1 MTDTYDRPMTLSRR
15 SLIKGAAGALALFT
29 IDMTPFGRAG
39 SVLAAPDLV
48 NGWIQINAD
57 NTVSIAFCAGELG
70 QGIMTGLAQWAAEEL
85 MVDWTQVRAELVPPG
100 RAANGVDIG
109 YGTGGS
115 KGMVNRY
122 THMRKAGLEARLK
135 LEKASGGVA
144 IGAGMLQMSDGSTQP
159 YSTFAAS
166 AIGQSVTLPAEPS
179 KDFPTSFPVP
189 FVQREAFKI
198 VGKGTD
204 VVRRLDIPD
213 KVNGKA
219 KYGLDV
225 RIPGMVFAMVKN
237 CPTWSGTVAPTKVPV
252 APAGT
257 MKVVPLKPWVA
268 VDSRWKSTDKVT
280 DPSYGTPMMLGSAFN
295 AVAVVASNTWIAKKA
310 ASALSVSWTIPT
322 AASKMTSTTMLTEA
336 KSLIT
341 STTLTTTGTATTPP
355 QLLTAEKVGDVAA
368 AFAASPVK
376 VDQYYQLPN
385 IAHLMMEV
393 PNATVR
399 INADG
404 TVECWAPTQSPP
416 AARTAVAKVL
426 NKPITS
432 VTVYPQLCGGGL
444 GRRIDQDVVAQAAQV
459 AAALPVGT
467 PVMLVWPREEDLG
480 HDQPRPA
487 VYARASLGYDPATGS
502 LKSFAVRNVSQ
513 SPSFQ
518 RNPFRVD
525 ANGLRTASAD
535 NVEGAKNSVY
545 KRAVANIL
553 VDHVL
558 QNSDPMTS
566 TPTGYWRS
574 VGASTMCFVVESA
587 MDELAAAAGIDPF
600 TLRRNLL
607 APSTDP
613 ADVRVVAVMDS
624 AKRMIESQPLAAGSA
639 RGYAV
644 SEAFGSKAAV
654 AVEVTK
660 KATDGTLQV
669 KRVALAVDP
678 GYVVNPDQV
687 RAQMEGG
694 IIHGISSAL
703 WGQLVWSSGKANTT
717 NFSNNRVLKMSET
730 PVMQIEVLSSGS
742 LADMGGTGEVPVP
755 LMAPAMANAWFA
767 LTKARVRAMP
777 FYPGAKMSG

>member
-1 MTDTYDRPMTLSRR
+1 MTDTFDAPTLISRR

-29 IDMTPFGRAG
+29 IDMSPLRRAG
-39 SVLAAPDLV
+39 SAMAAPDFV
-48 NGWIQINAD
+48 NGWIQVNAD
-57 NTVSIAFCAGELG
+57 NTVTVAFSAGELG

-85 MVDWTQVRAELVPPG
+85 MVDWSQVRAELVPPG
-100 RAANGVDIG
+100 RTLAASNNVDIG

-135 LEKASGGVA
+135 LQQASGGTA
-144 IGAGMLQMSDGSTQP
+144 SGSGMLQMPDGTTQP
-159 YSTFAAS
+159 YSAFAATAVS
-166 AIGQSVTLPAEPS
+166 QSVTMPAQS
-179 KDFPTSFPVP
+179 GSVFDAP
-189 FVQREAFKI
+189 FVQQSNFKI
-198 VGKGTD
+198 VGQGTD

-225 RIPGMVFAMVKN
+225 RVPGMVYAVVKN
-237 CPTWSGTVAPTKVPV
+237 CPTWSGTLAPTKVPA

-257 MKVVPLKPWVA
+257 SKVVPLKPWVA
-268 VDSRWKSTDKVT
+268 IDSALGL
-280 DPSYGTPMMLGSAFN
+280 GTAMALGPNFN
-295 AVAVVASNTWIAKKA
+295 AIAVVASNTWIAKKA
-310 ASALSVSWTIPT
+310 AAALSVSWTIPT
-322 AASKMTSTTMLTEA
+322 TASKMTSTTMLTEA
-336 KSLIT
+336 KALVT
-341 STTLTTTGTATTPP
+341 STTLTTAGTATTPP
-355 QLLTAEKVGDVAA
+355 QLITAEKTGNVAT

-376 VDQYYQLPN
+376 VDQYYQLPG
-385 IAHLMMEV
+385 IPHVMMEV

-399 INADG
+399 VNANG
-404 TVECWAPTQSPP
+404 TVECWAPTQNPP
-416 AARTAVAKVL
+416 SARLTVAKVL
-426 NKPITS
+426 GIPTAN

-444 GRRIDQDVVAQAAQV
+444 GRRIDTDVIAQAAQV
-459 AAALPVGT
+459 AKGLPTGT
-467 PVMLVWPREEDLG
+467 PVMLVWPREEDLA

-487 VYARASLGYDPATGS
+487 VYARANFGYDPATGT
-502 LKSFAVRNVSQ
+502 LTSFGVRNVSQ

-518 RNPFRVD
+518 RNPFKST
-525 ANGLRTASAD
+525 NGVRTPSAD

-545 KRAVANIL
+545 KRAVANVL
-553 VDHVL
+553 VEHVL

-566 TPTGYWRS
+566 VPTGYWRS

-587 MDELAAAAGIDPF
+587 MDELAVAAGVDPF

-607 APSTDP
+607 APSSDL
-613 ADVRVVAVMDS
+613 ADVRTVAVMDS
-624 AKRMIESQPLAAGSA
+624 AKSMIESLPLPAGSA

-660 KATDGTLQV
+660 KAADGTLQV

-678 GYVVNPDQV
+678 GFVVNPDQV

-703 WGQLVWSSGKANTT
+703 WGQLVWSNGKANTT
-717 NFSNNRVLKMSET
+717 NFSNTRVLRMAES
-730 PVMQIEVLSSGS
+730 PAMQIDILSTGN
-742 LADMGGTGEVPVP
+742 LADIGGTGEVPVP

-767 LTKARVRAMP
+767 LTATRVRTMP